1 MDGVNPSI
9 VLPQF
14 TICDLGAVRSYFRQ
28 ETFTHV
34 ISIWGA
40 GAADFGPDEIRS
52 FFPAAK
58 IHVTRFDDI
67 EFESSCAVTKEIV
80 QSILDFGSGLHLTDK
95 VLVHCLAG
103 IARSS
108 SVAFALACQYAGPG
122 HETAVLQKLVAQSPW
137 IKPNRRVVSYSDEI
151 LRCGGR
157 MNAAVDVLRVKFME
171 RRTAHD

>member
-1 MDGVNPSI
+1 MDGDNPSI

-28 ETFTHV
+28 QMFSHV

-58 IHVTRFDDI
+58 IHVARFDDI
-67 EFESSCAVTKEIV
+67 EFESASAVTKHIV
-80 QSILDFGSGLHLTDK
+80 QSIPDFGSGLHVADK

-103 IARSS
+103 VARSS
-108 SVAFALACQYAGPG
+108 GVAFALACQYAGPG
-122 HETAVLQKLVAQSPW
+122 HESAVLQTLVAQSPW
-137 IKPNRRVVSYSDEI
+137 IKPNRRVVAYSDEI
-151 LRCGGR
+151 LRRGGR
-157 MNAAVDVLRVKFME
+157 MNAAVSALRAKFIA
-171 RRTAHD
+171 RRVD